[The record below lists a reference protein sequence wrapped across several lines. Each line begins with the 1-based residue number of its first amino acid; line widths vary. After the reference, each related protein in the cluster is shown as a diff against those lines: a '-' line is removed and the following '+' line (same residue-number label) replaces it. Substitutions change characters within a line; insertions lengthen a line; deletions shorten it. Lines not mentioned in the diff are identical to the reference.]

1 TRMPALLSRNQKV
14 CNSVL
19 AECKPLMVSLG
30 NIEEQLRAF
39 QKIKIAN
46 TSLHTFPDLHQRPPF
61 KLLQG
66 SRHNSVRDAISNQVS
81 GAFLLYEQNL
91 DTLATYTQ
99 RSAVAPSITAYCRGR
114 LDAETHHF
122 RVWFLRRKNVLQ
134 TLRADDP
141 CLLETA
147 PKRHLGP

>member
-39 QKIKIAN
+39 QKIQII
-46 TSLHTFPDLHQRPPF
+46 HGH
-61 KLLQG
+61 
-66 SRHNSVRDAISNQVS
+66 AIGNQVS

-91 DTLATYTQ
+91 DTLATYTE

-147 PKRHLGP
+147 PKRDLEQDTRMSDTVWSTWHNQYL